1 MADVTDADA
10 DEALTDDKLVGM
22 ADIIMG
28 AMVSGNNVDNV
39 IGILPLCG
47 AVAELTSILPPKSS
61 PSRVDIVMV

>member
-39 IGILPLCG
+39 IGILPLC
-47 AVAELTSILPPKSS
+47 AEAGLTSILPPKSS